1 MRAAEAILIEDAPLV
16 PLYHY
21 VSRALVAPR
30 VDGWHDNTAN
40 THPSWTLRIRT
51 P

>member
-1 MRAAEAILIEDAPLV
+1 MRAAEAILIEDMPLI

-30 VDGWHDNTAN
+30 VGGWHDNAPN
-40 THPSWTLRIRT
+40 VHPSRTLKLK
-51 P
+51 